1 MSQSELTGEEARFA
15 AQSDIQKEHARYVS
29 PWATGGVPTIAAN

>member
-29 PWATGGVPTIAAN
+29 PLGD